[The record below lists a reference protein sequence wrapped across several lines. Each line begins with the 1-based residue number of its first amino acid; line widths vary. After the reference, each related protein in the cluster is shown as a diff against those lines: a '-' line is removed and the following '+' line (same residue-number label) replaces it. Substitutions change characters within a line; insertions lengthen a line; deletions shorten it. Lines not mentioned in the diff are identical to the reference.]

1 MLINNNGEGFLAEA
15 VIDGVSSD
23 QFPDPRVQRL
33 SRKKNYQVQ
42 LGLAI

>member
-1 MLINNNGEGFLAEA
+1 MGA

-33 SRKKNYQVQ
+33 SREKELSSSVRACYLVK
-42 LGLAI
+42 GIDHGRK